1 MNTKSVVK
9 EIRYGEYFDQVDNM
23 VKLLKERTELNKQ
36 VKELK
41 WRIEN
46 ESEFLKKLFFKEV
59 FPMHRYLTLYKVPTH
74 NETLGR
80 GKTIIMLKA
89 LTFKNNE
96 VESAQLLRF
105 DSFKH
110 KILNVDYYP
119 DTWGVIDHG
128 AGIVDKTWIRDQI
141 PSKFSTLYET
151 RSMKEYLST
160 EIEIE
165 LFEKAFK
172 IIQEK
177 EMENEALPF

>member
-1 MNTKSVVK
+1 MIELYVPEINEKIMKSTSGRVH
-9 EIRYGEYFDQVDNM
+9 Q
-23 VKLLKERTELNKQ
+23 
-36 VKELK
+36 
-41 WRIEN
+41 
-46 ESEFLKKLFFKEV
+46 
-59 FPMHRYLTLYKVPTH
+59 
-74 NETLGR
+74 ETR
-80 GKTIIMLKA
+80 

-141 PSKFSTLYET
+141 PTKFSTLYET

-160 EIEIE
+160 ELEIE